1 MCTGTAPIVPTGET
15 RVEPDLDLDGIL
27 RENRIPFDTVGRD
40 DLGGPPIGRGRIA
53 KTLLLADARG
63 YAVAVIPGNRQIDLL
78 AIRREFG
85 RSFRLGRPD
94 ETDRL
99 FPGTPPNAL
108 PPVGGD
114 PRLETFLDL
123 SLVRLRDV
131 FLETRDPRRLIRIVG
146 ESFRALFYGAWCGP
160 ISRAVN
166 PQTRRF
172 QPAART
178 R

>member
-1 MCTGTAPIVPTGET
+1 VQF
-15 RVEPDLDLDGIL
+15 VLDLDGIL
-27 RENRIPFDTVGRD
+27 RENGIPFDTVGRD
-40 DLGGPPIGRGRIA
+40 DQEGASIGRNRIA
-53 KTLLLADARG
+53 KTLLLADVRG
-63 YAVAVIPGNRQIDLL
+63 YAVAVIPGNHQIDLL
-78 AIRREFG
+78 ALRREFG

-94 ETDRL
+94 ETERL
-99 FPGTPPNAL
+99 FPGARPNAL

-160 ISRAVN
+160 ISRTAN
-166 PQTRRF
+166 PEARLF
-172 QPAART
+172 QRAARA